1 LTILGLIIGIGA
13 IIIIFSVGSGAQSLI
28 LNQISGLGTNLI
40 GVLPGSSDENGPPA
54 SVMGITVTT
63 LTYEDAMAIAQ
74 EKNVPHV
81 LAVAAYVSGVETATW
96 QNQSVAAN
104 FSGTTANY
112 PDVENAK
119 IEKGHFFTEA
129 EERAMERVTVLGFQT
144 AEDLFGGTDPI
155 GQKIKIK
162 RESFNVIGV
171 MEKRGTVFF
180 QNQDDLLFIPLKTAQ
195 KLLLGINHV
204 SYVRVK
210 TTDSSY
216 NKEVIENTSR
226 VLRERHNITN
236 PENDDFSVRD
246 LQQAID
252 TLKQLTDAL
261 KFFLAAVASVSL
273 LVGGI
278 GIMNIMLVTVS
289 ERIREIGLR
298 KAVGATNKRILSQ
311 FIAETLTIA
320 FIGGFFGIF
329 GGSLVSGLIAIIANY
344 LDYKWAFIISP
355 FSILLGFGVSLLIG
369 LIFGVYPAVRASKL
383 DPIEALRNE

>member
-1 LTILGLIIGIGA
+1 MTILGLIIGIGA

-119 IEKGHFFTEA
+119 IAKGHFFTEA